1 MGQRS
6 EIYVAFE
13 MANGQKKITA
23 RYFDWNYGE
32 RMISRV
38 RYTSEWLNRRM
49 RSCST
54 ISKDD
59 LIPIIETNFDMVDH
73 IQSAKIEPATF
84 KSFKLHVKASDFLND
99 GRAFIYVNLKGEVK
113 YCFTNNHDLEP
124 MDCDNYM
131 LFDTEYNYDY
141 AKWINPE
148 YKNSKK
154 MSQCRKNIKWLSR
167 NANLM
172 TQAEL
177 DEFLA
182 AEYVA

>member
-1 MGQRS
+1 MGMRS

-23 RYFDWNYGE
+23 RYFDWNFEE

-38 RYTSEWLNRRM
+38 RYTAEWLSRRM
-49 RSCST
+49 HSCASV
-54 ISKDD
+54 SKND

-73 IQSAKIEPATF
+73 MQSAKIEPATF
-84 KSFKLHVKASDFLND
+84 KPFKLHVKANDFLDD

-113 YCFTNNHDLEP
+113 YCFTNNRELVP

-131 LFDTEYNYDY
+131 IFDTECNYDY
-141 AKWINPE
+141 AQWKNPE

-154 MSQCRKNIKWLSR
+154 MSKCRRNIKWLSSH
-167 NANLM
+167 AEVM
-172 TQAEL
+172 TQEEL

>member
-23 RYFDWNYGE
+23 RYFDWNYAE
-32 RMISRV
+32 RMVSRV
-38 RYTSEWLNRRM
+38 RYTSEWLSRRM

-59 LIPIIETNFDMVDH
+59 LIPIIETNFDMIDH
-73 IQSAKIEPATF
+73 IQSAKIEPATS
-84 KSFKLHVKASDFLND
+84 KSFKLHIKASDFLND

-113 YCFTNNHDLEP
+113 YCFTNNRDLEP
-124 MDCDNYM
+124 MDCDAYM
-131 LFDTEYNYDY
+131 LFDTECNYDY

-154 MSQCRKNIKWLSR
+154 MSQCRKNIKWLSK

-177 DEFLA
+177 DEFLVA
-182 AEYVA
+182 DYVS

>member
-23 RYFDWNYGE
+23 RYFDWNFAE

-38 RYTSEWLNRRM
+38 RYTAEWLSM
-49 RSCST
+49 HSCVS

-73 IQSAKIEPATF
+73 MQSAKIEPATF
-84 KSFKLHVKASDFLND
+84 KPFKLHVKASDFLDD
-99 GRAFIYVNLKGEVK
+99 GRAFIYVNLKGKIK
-113 YCFTNNHDLEP
+113 YCFTNNHDLTP
-124 MDCDNYM
+124 MDCDSYM
-131 LFDTEYNYDY
+131 IFDTECNYDY

-154 MSQCRKNIKWLSR
+154 MSKCRRNIKWLSSH
-167 NANLM
+167 AEVM
-172 TQAEL
+172 TQKEL
-177 DEFLA
+177 DDFLA
-182 AEYVA
+182 AEYIA